1 MLRQVWGFCFRS
13 VLKTGRNRMSNE
25 SNEDLT
31 ASAGMVEE
39 PWLKDVRGE
48 QVIPIIT
55 SNDSIIRV
63 NAGPGTGKTFGLQR
77 RVLRLLHSDGENVDG
92 KDILVVAFNRVIAK
106 ELKETIEKEIEGLP
120 HNGEPV
126 IQTIHAFCLRII
138 GGKIRILLPH
148 ERDAM
153 LYDILAKY
161 GSLKL
166 EFEKIAKARKS
177 KIINTIE
184 KALSDHE
191 AGQIADD
198 IEQTIYTT
206 LWQATREW
214 LTRHD
219 SRLISELPKL
229 LENRIKAG
237 DFDETKYKHVIV
249 DEFQDLTPVLQKLF
263 FDLRSSDGHFLA
275 LGDPNQSIYSF
286 LGNDR
291 EGLDKITGFA
301 TGIGKSIL
309 DVPMSQ
315 CQRCPETIV
324 SASNQ
329 LMALSPSPPM
339 TSVSTKTADI
349 HIVTWPTVKQEA
361 KGMAAK
367 VICPNIKKF
376 PNDSHLIM
384 VTRRSFGYL
393 IRDELATFDSSI
405 IVDMSFSE
413 SLLETWSVR
422 EAFLFFSLL
431 ADPDPPTWRAWFSY
445 KNSANGTKD
454 SARASQRNAPSYLNF
469 LTDSKDVITPLKV
482 HQLAEDGN
490 VPKGTG
496 GSYVLG
502 RAQRFRELSQK
513 HAIGTKTASEVLS
526 ELFTIENWDVTDAEI
541 RETAELDMRL
551 ALTKTLE
558 ILTDIEAKDAGLEL
572 AESLRRVAQVLRY
585 QIATKEPFSKDDT
598 SHAQITTLW
607 GAKGVT
613 ADHVYVIGLCDEA
626 IPGERQNDYAGTEND
641 FLEEQRRLFYVSIT
655 RAKQTMVLS
664 RPLKIESGMAKRMKL
679 RVKNPTW
686 KHPTLERS
694 RFLDDITDYLP
705 GYVQGESWKGL

>member
-1 MLRQVWGFCFRS
+1 
-13 VLKTGRNRMSNE
+13 MSNK
-25 SNEDLT
+25 SAADT
-31 ASAGMVEE
+31 SASPDDAEAL
-39 PWLKDVRGE
+39 PWLKNVRGK

-55 SNDSIIRV
+55 SNDPIIRV

-77 RVLRLLHSDGENVDG
+77 RVLRLLHGEGENVDG
-92 KDILVVAFNRVIAK
+92 KEILVVAFNRVIAK

-120 HNGEPV
+120 HRGEPI

-153 LYDILAKY
+153 LYDILAKHKN
-161 GSLKL
+161 LNV
-166 EFEKIAKARKS
+166 EFQKIAKARKS
-177 KIINTIE
+177 IVINTIE

-191 AGQIADD
+191 AGQFSED
-198 IEQTIYTT
+198 IDQTLYTT

-301 TGIGKSIL
+301 TGIGEPIL
-309 DVPMSQ
+309 DVPMSE

-324 SASNQ
+324 NASNQ
-329 LMALSPSPPM
+329 LMALAPSPPM

-349 HIVTWPTVKQEA
+349 HIVTWPTVGQEA

-367 VICPNIKKF
+367 VIGPNIKKF
-376 PNDSHLIM
+376 PKDTHLIM
-384 VTRRSFGYL
+384 VTRRKFGYL
-393 IRDELATFDSSI
+393 IRDELSKFDSSM

-431 ADPDPPTWRAWFSY
+431 ADPDAPTWRAWFSY
-445 KNSANGTKD
+445 KNSPDGTKD
-454 SARASQRNAPSYLNF
+454 SARAGQRNAPAYLTF
-469 LTDSKDVITPLKV
+469 LTDSKDDITALKV
-482 HQLAEDGN
+482 KHLANDGKA
-490 VPKGTG
+490 PKGAG

-502 RAQRFRELSQK
+502 RAHRFVELSQK
-513 HAIGTKTASEVLS
+513 HTMGTKTAGEVLS
-526 ELFTIENWDVTDAEI
+526 DLFVIENWDVTDQET
-541 RETAELDMRL
+541 RETAQLDMQ
-551 ALTKTLE
+551 LTLNKTQE
-558 ILTDIEAKDAGLEL
+558 ILTEIEAKDSTLEPT
-572 AESLRRVAQVLRY
+572 EKLRRVAQLLRY
-585 QIATKEPFSKDDT
+585 QIATKEPFAKDDK
-598 SHAQITTLW
+598 SHVQITTLW

-613 ADHVYVIGLCDEA
+613 ADHIYVIGLCDEA
-626 IPGERQNDYAGTEND
+626 IPGDRQNDYAGTENE

-664 RPLKIESGMAKRMKL
+664 RPKKIEGGMAKRMKL
-679 RVKNPTW
+679 KVANPTW
-686 KHPTLERS
+686 KYPELKRS
-694 RFLDDITDYLP
+694 RFLDEITTYLP
-705 GYVQGESWKGL
+705 DYVEGESWKGL